1 MLTDCDFYSKQSITE
16 LQAQLAHKKKK
27 IHILKQEKNSMLN
40 RIDELN
46 QKVHDQA
53 EEFKKYRLKFRGL
66 EQQHSHLK
74 HQNENLKKDQSMNNE
89 TITLFQK
96 GFKRD
101 EFKKHERTVAQLQN
115 DIIKLSNALEE
126 HKIVRES
133 NCEEIT
139 RQLVYIQELE
149 NQLNKYKQMT
159 EDDQLKYN
167 NQQLYQTIEDL
178 NYQLQ
183 ISNKNKDQDY
193 QNQLQEIQQIAD
205 IAKLENKELTLKIA
219 QQEKLYQMQISKI
232 IKLCESV
239 YEELSNKV
247 NNKIEV
253 KDILQK
259 LIISKKD
266 IDLDLLKIE
275 SEINTQTCEELQT
288 KVDNL
293 SNENQNIKQKFQAT
307 STNKEALQM
316 REQDL
321 IHQIEKLQQ
330 QVERQKELNQM
341 RQKTMSEQISAL
353 QRTNKQLNQD
363 LDKITKEVQDL
374 REDKVILQQTIQRQ
388 EKKIQTLSLSKQR

>member
-1 MLTDCDFYSKQSITE
+1 MLTDCDFYSKQSISE

-27 IHILKQEKNSMLN
+27 IQILKQEKNSMLN

-53 EEFKKYRLKFRGL
+53 EEFKKQRLKFKGL
-66 EQQHSHLK
+66 EKQHSHLK
-74 HQNENLKKDQSMNNE
+74 HQNENLKKDQSVNNE

-133 NCEEIT
+133 NSEEIT
-139 RQLVYIQELE
+139 RQLIYIQELE
-149 NQLNKYKQMT
+149 NQLNSYKSMT

-183 ISNKNKDQDY
+183 SSNKKKDEDY
-193 QNQLQEIQQIAD
+193 QNQLQELQQIAD
-205 IAKLENKELTLKIA
+205 INKLENKELNLKIA
-219 QQEKLYQMQISKI
+219 QQDKLYQMQIQKI

-239 YEELSNKV
+239 HDELSNKV
-247 NNKIEV
+247 SNKAEV
-253 KDILQK
+253 KEILTK

-275 SEINTQTCEELQT
+275 SEINSQICEELQN

-321 IHQIEKLQQ
+321 IHQIEKLQI

-353 QRTNKQLNQD
+353 QRNNKQLNQD

-374 REDKVILQQTIQRQ
+374 REEKVILQQTIQRQ
-388 EKKIQTLSLSKQR
+388 EKKIQTLSLSKYK

>member
-1 MLTDCDFYSKQSITE
+1 MLTDCDFYCKQTITE

-27 IHILKQEKNSMLN
+27 IQILKQEKNSILN

-66 EQQHSHLK
+66 EKQHSHLK
-74 HQNENLKKDQSMNNE
+74 YQNENLRKDQSVNNE

-96 GFKRD
+96 GFKKD
-101 EFKKHERTVAQLQN
+101 EFKKHEKTVAQLQN

-133 NCEEIT
+133 NSEEIT
-139 RQLVYIQELE
+139 RQLIYIQELE
-149 NQLNKYKQMT
+149 TQLNAYKSMT
-159 EDDQLKYN
+159 QDDQLKYN

-178 NYQLQ
+178 NYQLYS
-183 ISNKNKDQDY
+183 SNKEKDEDY
-193 QNQLQEIQQIAD
+193 QNQLQELQQIAD
-205 IAKLENKELTLKIA
+205 IAKLQNKELALKIA
-219 QQEKLYQMQISKI
+219 QSDKLYQMQIQKI

-239 YEELSNKV
+239 HDELSNKV
-247 NNKIEV
+247 QNSAEV
-253 KDILQK
+253 RDILKK

-266 IDLDLLKIE
+266 VDLDLLKIE
-275 SEINTQTCEELQT
+275 SEINSQTCEELQN
-288 KVDNL
+288 KVENL

-316 REQDL
+316 REKDL
-321 IHQIEKLQQ
+321 IHQNEKLQL

-341 RQKTMSEQISAL
+341 RQKTMTEQISSL
-353 QRTNKQLNQD
+353 QRNNKQLNQD

-374 REDKVILQQTIQRQ
+374 REEKVVLQQTIQRQ
-388 EKKIQTLSLSKQR
+388 EKKIQTLSLTKYK

>member
-16 LQAQLAHKKKK
+16 LQAQLAHKQKK
-27 IHILKQEKNSMLN
+27 IQILKQEKNSMLN

-66 EQQHSHLK
+66 EKQHSHLK
-74 HQNENLKKDQSMNNE
+74 NQNENLKKDQSMNNE

-139 RQLVYIQELE
+139 RQLIYIQELE
-149 NQLNKYKQMT
+149 SQLNTYKSLN

-183 ISNKNKDQDY
+183 SSIQQKDEDNQH
-193 QNQLQEIQQIAD
+193 QLQELQQLAD

-219 QQEKLYQMQISKI
+219 QQEKLYQMQIQKI

-239 YEELSNKV
+239 YDELSNKISNKQEV
-247 NNKIEV
+247 N
-253 KDILQK
+253 DILQK
-259 LIISKKD
+259 LVMSKKD
-266 IDLDLLKIE
+266 FDLDLLKIE
-275 SEINTQTCEELQT
+275 SEINSQTCEELQN
-288 KVDNL
+288 KVENL
-293 SNENQNIKQKFQAT
+293 SSENQNIKQKFQAT

-316 REQDL
+316 REKDL
-321 IHQIEKLQQ
+321 VHQIDKLQQ

-374 REDKVILQQTIQRQ
+374 REEKVILQQTIQRQ
-388 EKKIQTLSLSKQR
+388 EKKIQTLSLSKYK